1 MRYFLFI
8 TIGFFLSQNLWAHS
22 GERTYQSICAAC
34 HAQGL
39 LGAPKVADK
48 AKWKH
53 LIAEGQ
59 ITLTAHGYVGVRK
72 MPPKGGQPNLSL
84 EDFSAAVVYMANQS
98 GGNWSLP
105 SENQLAQINQEISR
119 RKKGLRIVSEE

>member
-1 MRYFLFI
+1 MRHFLFI
-8 TIGFFLSQNLWAHS
+8 IIGVLISQNLLAHP
-22 GERTYQSICAAC
+22 GERTYQSVCAAC

-39 LGAPKVADK
+39 LGAPKVSDK
-48 AKWKH
+48 AKWKP
-53 LIAEGQ
+53 LISEGQ

-84 EDFSAAVVYMANQS
+84 EEFSAAVVYMANQS

-105 SENQLAQINQEISR
+105 SESQIAQINQEISQ
-119 RKKGLRIVSEE
+119 RKKALRIVSE